1 MKNLLEKSSECA
13 RMYAGNKKGEWIFP
27 QGGRI
32 RPFFVQKERFGDEKR
47 REERK

>member
-27 QGGRI
+27 KDGKI
-32 RPFFVQKERFGDEKR
+32 HPFFV
-47 REERK
+47 